1 MLNQKDSVKIR
12 SKFLIHYKNWID
24 GKRKTTATT
33 TITITTTGTNNK
45 TTEKTNNAWINVE
58 DYIKRR
64 EPEISELKQWSIST
78 DSDKDKFAFCTPAQ
92 KRKTVPTGFL
102 NAKSE

>member
-45 TTEKTNNAWINVE
+45 TTEKTNNA
-58 DYIKRR
+58 
-64 EPEISELKQWSIST
+64 
-78 DSDKDKFAFCTPAQ
+78 
-92 KRKTVPTGFL
+92 
-102 NAKSE
+102 